1 MSTETI
7 TAISTGGTNSGINI
21 IRISGENSFKII
33 QEIFSNYNKLDH
45 QKIIYGKILKENK
58 YIVDEVLVSYFKA
71 PNSYTG
77 EDICE
82 INCHGG
88 RKVTRDILNLIIETG
103 LARLAEPGEF
113 SKRAFING
121 KMDLSKA
128 EAVIDIINAKTNI
141 QANVAT
147 KQLEGSIKNKIDIL
161 KLPLINMIANI
172 EVGIDYPEY
181 EYEEL
186 GTKQIHS
193 QIVEVLNG
201 VEDLIETYNKGRYIK
216 NGINIGIIGSP
227 NSGKSSLLNYLSN
240 SDRAIVT
247 DIAGTT
253 RDVIEEKIILGDLEV
268 NLFDTAGI
276 RETEDIVEN
285 IGINKSIETIDTS
298 DLILLMIDSI
308 KGIEQ
313 EDKNIIEMLKQKE
326 KPYIIC
332 FNKIDISRENK
343 EENEEENEEYIYISA
358 KTGKGIDKL
367 EQIISDRFNLIRYNN
382 NEELILIN
390 ERHKIALGK
399 CRDNLLSAKKQ
410 IEEGQTID
418 LITIDITE
426 ALQNINSIT
435 GEDVSEEVV
444 NQIFEKFCL
453 GK

>member
-88 RKVTRDILNLIIETG
+88 RKVTKDILNLIIETG

-181 EYEEL
+181 EYDEL
-186 GTKQIHS
+186 GTEQIHS

-201 VEDLIETYNKGRYIK
+201 VEDLIDTYNKGRYIK

-276 RETEDIVEN
+276 RKTEDIVEN
-285 IGINKSIETIDTS
+285 IGINKSIETIDNS
-298 DLILLMIDSI
+298 DLILLMVDST

-343 EENEEENEEYIYISA
+343 EENEEYIYISA

-367 EQIISDRFNLIRYNN
+367 EQIISDRFNLIKYNN

>member
-181 EYEEL
+181 EYDEL
-186 GTKQIHS
+186 GTEQIHS

-201 VEDLIETYNKGRYIK
+201 VEDLIDTYNKGRYIK

-276 RETEDIVEN
+276 RKTEDIVEN
-285 IGINKSIETIDTS
+285 IGINKSIETIDNS
-298 DLILLMIDSI
+298 DLILLMVDST

-343 EENEEENEEYIYISA
+343 EEKEEYIYISA

-367 EQIISDRFNLIRYNN
+367 EQIISDRFNLIKYNN

>member
-181 EYEEL
+181 EYDEL
-186 GTKQIHS
+186 GTEQIHS

-201 VEDLIETYNKGRYIK
+201 VEDLIYTYLVQV
-216 NGINIGIIGSP
+216 
-227 NSGKSSLLNYLSN
+227 LLYFFLN
-240 SDRAIVT
+240 
-247 DIAGTT
+247 
-253 RDVIEEKIILGDLEV
+253 
-268 NLFDTAGI
+268 F
-276 RETEDIVEN
+276 
-285 IGINKSIETIDTS
+285 
-298 DLILLMIDSI
+298 
-308 KGIEQ
+308 
-313 EDKNIIEMLKQKE
+313 
-326 KPYIIC
+326 
-332 FNKIDISRENK
+332 
-343 EENEEENEEYIYISA
+343 
-358 KTGKGIDKL
+358 
-367 EQIISDRFNLIRYNN
+367 
-382 NEELILIN
+382 
-390 ERHKIALGK
+390 
-399 CRDNLLSAKKQ
+399 
-410 IEEGQTID
+410 
-418 LITIDITE
+418 
-426 ALQNINSIT
+426 
-435 GEDVSEEVV
+435 
-444 NQIFEKFCL
+444 
-453 GK
+453 

>member
-181 EYEEL
+181 EYDEL
-186 GTKQIHS
+186 GTEQIHS

-201 VEDLIETYNKGRYIK
+201 VEDLIDTYNKGRYIK

-276 RETEDIVEN
+276 RKTEDIVEN
-285 IGINKSIETIDTS
+285 IGINKSIETIDNS
-298 DLILLMIDSI
+298 DLILLMVDST

-343 EENEEENEEYIYISA
+343 EKKEEYIYISA

-367 EQIISDRFNLIRYNN
+367 EQIISDRFNLIKYNN